1 MANDQKVTPLDL
13 RAWLELEC
21 LDDFGFE
28 AERWTECDCAREAV
42 IDALGREILESYVD
56 RSYLEHRLRKLGYG
70 RLAEHVR
77 RRILPPPGN
86 TRTGDFGE
94 VVSTVVLRRY
104 KGFHVPVLRLRYKD
118 APGGTQRLIDVVAF
132 KFRDAPDRTVIRV
145 SEVKTRTGAAVGIA
159 ASAVK
164 QLRESIED
172 LPLSLTFIERRLSED
187 DKHFLADRVLDLLD
201 EDADY
206 DLQEHVFVVTDEDEV
221 RDETLDRIDDD
232 ALGAPELTASLVL
245 LTDLAQLIGAAYE
258 SAGAL
263 RDFAS

>member
-1 MANDQKVTPLDL
+1 MADDGKRLDL
-13 RAWLELEC
+13 GDWLDLEC
-21 LDDFGFE
+21 FADFGFE
-28 AERWTECDCAREAV
+28 AERWTERDCAREAV
-42 IDALGREILESYVD
+42 VDALGREILTSYAE
-56 RSYLEHRLRKLGYG
+56 RSYLDRRLRKLGYD

-159 ASAVK
+159 ATAAK
-164 QLRESIED
+164 QLRESVDD
-172 LPLSLTFIERRLSED
+172 LPLSLTFIERRLGEAG
-187 DKHFLADRVLDLLD
+187 KHFLADRVLGLLA

-206 DLQEHVFVVTDEDEV
+206 DLQEHVFVVTDEGKVHE
-221 RDETLDRIDDD
+221 ETLKRIDDD
-232 ALGAPELTASLVL
+232 GLGAPGLTASLVL
-245 LTDLAQLIGAAYE
+245 LSDLAELITTVYE
-258 SAGAL
+258 SAATL
-263 RDFAS
+263 RDLAS